1 MHSMCVR
8 ARVAPSGTV
17 YLPSYYT
24 DLGFKPV
31 PAAEAFSDGPG
42 AALAA
47 AAREKVRSSTRGG
60 ARVKG
65 KILRPFYT
73 CIFYKFARIYVLLS
87 WIPYLLHL
95 RCRLERNL
103 SKKWGGAACG

>member
-1 MHSMCVR
+1 MYVHSICVR

-42 AALAA
+42 AELAA
-47 AAREKVRSSTRGG
+47 AAREKV
-60 ARVKG
+60 
-65 KILRPFYT
+65 
-73 CIFYKFARIYVLLS
+73 
-87 WIPYLLHL
+87 
-95 RCRLERNL
+95 
-103 SKKWGGAACG
+103 